1 MEEYRLGIAR
11 TPCERAKAVGRRSA
25 NFDAIDR
32 AIEFP
37 FLRDWDRPRFAPGVP
52 AQGSNHITPRCFAHS
67 VQRLALDLHGVD
79 RSCGDHVDH
88 LHQMEAALHRA
99 EPLSNTGLRI
109 VAV

>member
-37 FLRDWDRPRFAPGVP
+37 FLRD
-52 AQGSNHITPRCFAHS
+52 
-67 VQRLALDLHGVD
+67 
-79 RSCGDHVDH
+79 
-88 LHQMEAALHRA
+88 
-99 EPLSNTGLRI
+99 
-109 VAV
+109 